1 LINLSPQ
8 QVLEV
13 GLAELRREQAAFAAA
28 ARKIDPTKSAKEV
41 ADAIGKEHPT
51 EQSLI
56 PETRKRLEAI
66 RQFVIAT
73 DLVGFPSMVPVRVEE
88 TPKFERNRSFAMMDT
103 PGPLDKASEAFYYVT
118 PTEPHWDP
126 KKKEEWL
133 SAFNFYGTDVTS
145 IHEAYPGHYLQ
156 FLRLKASRV
165 SKNEMAFGSYAF
177 GEGWA
182 HYCEQMVIDAGY
194 PADADDMTRAKY
206 RLAQSQD
213 ALMRI
218 CRLCCSVKMHCQGM
232 SVAEAT
238 KFFMENGYMAEA
250 PAKQEAQR
258 GTWDPGYG
266 CYTLGKL
273 QILKLR
279 EDWRKQEGNAFSLRK
294 FHEAVLDHGQ
304 PPIRL
309 LRELMLKDKNK
320 WAKAF

>member
-1 LINLSPQ
+1 
-8 QVLEV
+8 
-13 GLAELRREQAAFAAA
+13 
-28 ARKIDPTKSAKEV
+28 
-41 ADAIGKEHPT
+41 
-51 EQSLI
+51 
-56 PETRKRLEAI
+56 
-66 RQFVIAT
+66 
-73 DLVGFPSMVPVRVEE
+73 VGFPSMVPVRVEE

-118 PTEPHWDP
+118 PTEKEWDA

-133 SAFNFYGTDVTS
+133 SAFNFYSTDVTS

-156 FLRLKASRV
+156 FLRLRASGV
-165 SKNEMAFGSYAF
+165 SKVDMAFGSYAF

-182 HYCEQMVIDAGY
+182 HYCEQMVIDEGY
-194 PADADDMTRAKY
+194 PEGADEITRAKY

-213 ALMRI
+213 ALLRI

-238 KFFMENGYMAEA
+238 KFFMENAYMAEA
-250 PAKQEAQR
+250 PANQEAQR

-279 EDWRKQEGNAFSLRK
+279 EDWRRQEGSAFSLRR
-294 FHEAVLDHGQ
+294 FHEMLLDHGQ

-309 LRELMLKDKNK
+309 LREVMLKDRGK
-320 WAKAF
+320 WGEGL